1 MNLTLR
7 AMTEI
12 SKQDLALM
20 NAEMAARI
28 FMHIAEQKNTQTV
41 APAKTYELTDEEQQA
56 LRDMFGPAEGDAD
69 PQSPDNHSKP

>member
-1 MNLTLR
+1 
-7 AMTEI
+7 MTEI
-12 SKQDLALM
+12 SKQELALM

-28 FMHIAEQKNTQTV
+28 FMHIAEQKTTQAV

-69 PQSPDNHSKP
+69 APSAGQPSKP

>member
-1 MNLTLR
+1 
-7 AMTEI
+7 MTEI

-28 FMHIAEQKNTQTV
+28 FMHIAQEKNTQAA
-41 APAKTYELTDEEQQA
+41 APAKSYELTDEEQQA

-69 PQSPDNHSKP
+69 PQSDDNQPQP

>member
-1 MNLTLR
+1 
-7 AMTEI
+7 MTEI
-12 SKQDLALM
+12 SKQELALM

-28 FMHIAEQKNTQTV
+28 FMHIAQEKTNKAA

>member
-1 MNLTLR
+1 
-7 AMTEI
+7 
-12 SKQDLALM
+12 M

-28 FMHIAEQKNTQTV
+28 FMHIAEQKTNQAA

-69 PQSPDNHSKP
+69 APSTGHPSKP